1 MPTNMGDDDD
11 DDADELR
18 PGELCCAL
26 GHSQVDSWAIKEHPF
41 NAEMSSRV
49 WFFSADGQ
57 IRQGLRNGGGLAFP
71 RQAPL
76 VAPRGHGGPVGG
88 RRLVNGCNEAS
99 QWLRG
104 ALVITSAG

>member
-1 MPTNMGDDDD
+1 MPTNMGDNN
-11 DDADELR
+11 ADELCLD
-18 PGELCCAL
+18 ELCCAL

-57 IRQGLRNGGGLAFP
+57 IRQELRSGGGLAFP

-76 VAPRGHGGPVGG
+76 MAP
-88 RRLVNGCNEAS
+88 
-99 QWLRG
+99 
-104 ALVITSAG
+104 